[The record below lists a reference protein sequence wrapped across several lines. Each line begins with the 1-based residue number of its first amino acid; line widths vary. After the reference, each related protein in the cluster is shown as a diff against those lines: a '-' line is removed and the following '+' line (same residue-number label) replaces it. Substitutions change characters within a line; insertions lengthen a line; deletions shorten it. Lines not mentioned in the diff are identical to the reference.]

1 MASNPKSL
9 ISKQITNL
17 TPEYKRYF
25 LGLYDLI
32 RGYALLSSDYRKL
45 EEQLISLLDSFCETL
60 MGTIHL
66 LTDYNYYSTEIRNNI
81 NVLEKLYKNFIELQT
96 HQFQLLS
103 SNFNQSFLRLRIKKL
118 IDQDDEATL
127 DWYRTQKKKEPVTG
141 ILEEFKAMRKTHHL
155 RLEKLY
161 RWQEERVS
169 GPI

>member
-60 MGTIHL
+60 IGTIHL
-66 LTDYNYYSTEIRNNI
+66 LTDYNYYSTEIRNHI
-81 NVLEKLYKNFIELQT
+81 NVLEKLYKNFVELQT

-103 SNFNQSFLRLRIKKL
+103 SNFNQSFMRLRIKKL

-127 DWYRTQKKKEPVTG
+127 DWYRTHKKKS
-141 ILEEFKAMRKTHHL
+141 LLLA
-155 RLEKLY
+155 Y
-161 RWQEERVS
+161 
-169 GPI
+169 